1 VYFLDLDPEHPE
13 YSPHGQ
19 ISLTLV
25 REINLGPSY
34 THPTS
39 IPGSSGGNETI
50 RSHAIPLGNFANF
63 QEYFI
68 SCLENL
74 YHTYTEL
81 QERNPSIPLI
91 INIPGWVYTT
101 SFNILLRMLSRATPQ
116 RLVHLRDLDTIDE
129 ERAIKFHNLNSE
141 AARNRI
147 SVREISAHKS
157 LIAPLRTEDEL
168 RSMQMLSYFHCT
180 GQVTELETARFDYD
194 YKPLSNMTPWE
205 FHYKE
210 TENSNQT
217 FVGFLNLA
225 EWVEPRHLF
234 TALNGSIIQI
244 IETEDENVQDLFGEL
259 PRTNKYRIPYFDKGP
274 NEAVEPLDPQSS
286 RLVCTALLRG
296 WDPENR
302 VAQLLVPK
310 THEVLLH
317 GLKPEKTV
325 LVFGCCDTPEWA
337 FTEDAYYNAAERKM
351 DGEAGDQLVCGD
363 VELPPWVARDEEVK
377 SMGYLNAVRRIR
389 KYQQ

>member
-34 THPTS
+34 THPAS

-50 RSHAIPLGNFANF
+50 RSHAIPVGNLANF
-63 QEYFI
+63 QEYFVL
-68 SCLENL
+68 CLENL
-74 YHTYTEL
+74 YHTYTDL
-81 QERNPSIPLI
+81 QQRNPSIPLI
-91 INIPGWVYTT
+91 INIPGWVYTN
-101 SFNILLRMLSRATPQ
+101 SFDLLLRMLSRTTPQ
-116 RLVHLRDLDTIDE
+116 RLVHLRDLNSIDE
-129 ERAIKFHNLNSE
+129 ENAIKFYNLNSE
-141 AARNRI
+141 AARNQVN
-147 SVREISAHKS
+147 VREISSHKS
-157 LIAPLRTEDEL
+157 LIAPIRIEKEL
-168 RSMQMLSYFHCT
+168 RSMHMLSYFHCT
-180 GQVTELETARFDYD
+180 GQSTESETARCAYD

-205 FHYKE
+205 FCYKE
-210 TENSNQT
+210 TEKSNQT
-217 FVGFLNLA
+217 FVGFLNLS

-234 TALNGSIIQI
+234 TALSGSIIQI
-244 IETEDENVQDLFGEL
+244 IETEDENVQDLFGQL
-259 PRTNKYRIPYFDKGP
+259 PRTNKYRIPYFEKGP
-274 NEAVEPLDPQSS
+274 NDAVEPLDPHSS
-286 RLVCTALLRG
+286 RLVCTALIRG
-296 WDPENR
+296 WDPENW

-351 DGEAGDQLVCGD
+351 DGEVEYQLAPAN
-363 VELPPWVARDEEVK
+363 VELPPWVARGEQVR
-377 SMGYLNAVRRIR
+377 SMGYLNMVRRIR